1 MFDLNRKIIFT
12 HPQKCGGTSIEAAFN
27 WHPKFNSDKSR
38 EYTNFFQ
45 TFKHASLTQHIEHIE
60 SLGYPKE
67 EFFKFTCVRNPWDMA
82 VSRFHHDKK
91 DKNVPDFVKK
101 MNFDEYI
108 EFKCKQQMQ
117 GKKIKFLNIDMF
129 LYHKNQLCIDYVIK
143 LENYESDFQLL
154 KEKFGVE
161 LPKTILNIREK
172 CTNDIYQNYYSNLKT
187 KKLVEEASQTLIK
200 MFGYKF

>member
-12 HPQKCGGTSIEAAFN
+12 HPPKCGGTSIEAAFD

-45 TFKHASLTQHIEHIE
+45 IFKHAGLTQHIEHIE
-60 SLGYPKE
+60 SLGYTKD

-82 VSRFHHDKK
+82 VSRFYHDKK
-91 DKNVPDFVKK
+91 DKNVPDVVKK

-108 EFKCKQQMQ
+108 EFKCKQQMK

-129 LYHKNQLCIDYVIK
+129 VYHKNQLCIDYIIK
-143 LENYESDFQLL
+143 LESVEKDFQLL
-154 KEKFGVE
+154 KEKFGIE
-161 LPKTILNIREK
+161 LPKKKINSRDKLE
-172 CTNDIYQNYYSNLKT
+172 NDIYQNYYSNPKT
-187 KKLVEEASQTLIK
+187 KKLVEEAGQTLIK
-200 MFGYKF
+200 MFDYKF